1 MVRQNLISFGENVY
15 LKWPLLLLCHSCR
28 HLHST
33 SLSIYSSSLA
43 IPPQLLVS
51 GVYSQVKQPAAGGGG
66 GREIHWFRWRNIGGQ
81 VAMMGVEV
89 GGRVET
95 GDVISMHI

>member
-1 MVRQNLISFGENVY
+1 MAAAAAV
-15 LKWPLLLLCHSCR
+15 PLLPPPPL
-28 HLHST
+28 HLPLH
-33 SLSIYSSSLA
+33 IHSSLA